1 MTHPLAE
8 DAAPMTLIALTA
20 PDGAVIVTLAGDLD
34 IASAP
39 AARER
44 LLSLLR
50 PGACR
55 LVIDMSAVRYAD
67 ASGLAVLV
75 STKRRAILL
84 GGELRLAA
92 LQPKVAGVLTA
103 TGLSRY
109 LAAYPT
115 VRAAVADGKP
125 GGRTALPGTS
135 PALIAAQ
142 ALPVQAQAE
151 PGTDSSELHSAVAAR
166 PRSAMG

>member
-8 DAAPMTLIALTA
+8 DAGPMTVTELTA
-20 PDGAVIVTLAGDLD
+20 PDGTVIVILAGDLD

-92 LQPKVAGVLTA
+92 LQPEVARVLTA
-103 TGLSRY
+103 TGLSRH

-115 VRAAVADGKP
+115 VRAAVADRKP

-135 PALIAAQ
+135 PAVIAAQ
-142 ALPVQAQAE
+142 ALPAQAQAE
-151 PGTDSSELHSAVAAR
+151 PGADGSELHSAAAAR
-166 PRSAMG
+166 PRSAMD